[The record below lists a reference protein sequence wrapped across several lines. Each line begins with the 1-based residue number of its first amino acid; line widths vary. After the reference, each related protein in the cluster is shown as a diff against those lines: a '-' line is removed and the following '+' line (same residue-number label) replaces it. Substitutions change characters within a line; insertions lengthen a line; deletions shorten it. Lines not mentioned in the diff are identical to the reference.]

1 MSWVSINYKYEYKM
15 VLKSYKLKEYDSLK
29 FFCFL
34 KFIFLKI
41 IYFYVINIVKKWINR
56 LLFLLSII

>member
-15 VLKSYKLKEYDSLK
+15 VLKSYKLKEYDSLN

-34 KFIFLKI
+34 KFIFVKI
-41 IYFYVINIVKKWINR
+41 IYFYVINIEKKWINR
-56 LLFLLSII
+56 

>member
-15 VLKSYKLKEYDSLK
+15 VLKSYKLKEYDSLN

-34 KFIFLKI
+34 KFIYVKI
-41 IYFYVINIVKKWINR
+41 IYFYVINIEKKNKLIDNYFFWV
-56 LLFLLSII
+56 

>member
-34 KFIFLKI
+34 KFIFVKI
-41 IYFYVINIVKKWINR
+41 IYFYVINIEKKWINR
-56 LLFLLSII
+56 